1 MRGWRGGW
9 ARGRRVE
16 NSGGGRGRG
25 WRGGS
30 VAFGRRLA
38 RNRREIRKRVAG
50 PRGRLRRRKFLRA
63 PLFEILFA
71 SLLALLARRRLGC
84 LFGRGRRGRNDLR
97 GWRRGNAA
105 RRQQRLHRV
114 RESGLQRNAAFRR
127 DLEAEAHTHLVLLPR
142 LLYCRR
148 LRLRYSNC
156 LCRLRLCRQE
166 CLCCRRLP
174 RHLRLRRL
182 NLCCLECLCCRRL
195 PSRLRLSL
203 RLNRCRRRLR
213 LNRCRRR
220 GLNRCRRRGHGAL
233 NKGLGKVSR
242 QAQLRSE
249 RAQLCM
255 RQPVQ
260 LRQAVAEAH
269 QSQGALARSRRVSH
283 GGGLGGGG
291 LGSLGGGGGSGGGG
305 GGDGGI
311 HRCRSE
317 HVKASPDAAGL
328 REQRKLHRHG
338 RRAGGRGHH
347 WRRRGGDCHGRRRR
361 RELGQWLLEL
371 GQARLLITVLLELV
385 RGRILLLHAR
395 RRHRAEVARRRWR
408 RLHLLHRLGLHS
420 RHHRLHHLH
429 RLHRLHFN
437 RLHKGRC
444 LEADP
449 HIGTRWLGREAH
461 CHFGRHRHR
470 RRGQRARLLLHRCGR
485 QGEH

>member
-1 MRGWRGGW
+1 MRGWRGGG

-166 CLCCRRLP
+166 CLCHRCLP
-174 RHLRLRRL
+174 RRLRLRRL
-182 NLCCLECLCCRRL
+182 RLSHPECLRCRRMPCCLRLCRLHLSHSECLRRRCL
-195 PSRLRLSL
+195 PHRLYFRRLRLSYSKRFSRHRRLLLCCHLCQLSRCRLRHLPRSGLCHVSCCHL
-203 RLNRCRRRLR
+203 RLLLRCRCYR
-213 LNRCRRR
+213 
-220 GLNRCRRRGHGAL
+220 
-233 NKGLGKVSR
+233 
-242 QAQLRSE
+242 
-249 RAQLCM
+249 
-255 RQPVQ
+255 
-260 LRQAVAEAH
+260 
-269 QSQGALARSRRVSH
+269 
-283 GGGLGGGG
+283 
-291 LGSLGGGGGSGGGG
+291 
-305 GGDGGI
+305 
-311 HRCRSE
+311 
-317 HVKASPDAAGL
+317 
-328 REQRKLHRHG
+328 HRHCSV
-338 RRAGGRGHH
+338 RLCSLRGPS
-347 WRRRGGDCHGRRRR
+347 RRRR
-361 RELGQWLLEL
+361 R
-371 GQARLLITVLLELV
+371 A
-385 RGRILLLHAR
+385 
-395 RRHRAEVARRRWR
+395 
-408 RLHLLHRLGLHS
+408 
-420 RHHRLHHLH
+420 
-429 RLHRLHFN
+429 
-437 RLHKGRC
+437 
-444 LEADP
+444 
-449 HIGTRWLGREAH
+449 
-461 CHFGRHRHR
+461 
-470 RRGQRARLLLHRCGR
+470 
-485 QGEH
+485 